1 MSLNEFDRFFM
12 LFSKEKEMKPR
23 VHGKSVVLLLAA
35 LLTLLAACQSS
46 RTYQEGVLAEQYRMM
61 SNDDL
66 RRYQGRINDEIA
78 RVSKGGP
85 VPEGADR
92 TVYLGDLQDR
102 WKDVE
107 AQIQGN
113 ISRQRQEHYRKM
125 YDLIYG
131 Y

>member
-1 MSLNEFDRFFM
+1 MR
-12 LFSKEKEMKPR
+12 PR
-23 VHGKSVVLLLAA
+23 VDGKNLVLLLAA

-46 RTYQEGVLAEQYRMM
+46 RTYREGVLAEQYRMM

-66 RRYQGRINDEIA
+66 RRYQGRVNDEIM

-85 VPEGADR
+85 VPAGADR